1 MRPIMPGRH
10 QGDPDVDA
18 RHRGLE
24 SVAPVINFSALS
36 AAPAG
41 ASLPLA
47 VVRMERLLGELDIG
61 VSMVLMSIGMA
72 WMFAAMQLVA

>member
-1 MRPIMPGRH
+1 MSPITPGRLR
-10 QGDPDVDA
+10 GDLDADA
-18 RHRGLE
+18 RRRRLE

-41 ASLPLA
+41 ASLRLA
-47 VVRMERLLGELDIG
+47 VVRMERLLGDLDIG

-72 WMFAAMQLVA
+72 WMFAAMRVVA